1 MRRVQIAAVG
11 TALCCAGVFG
21 AAGTG
26 TSAQAPCPDHYTLA
40 FSGSFADGA
49 AIDKNGDF
57 LVCAKDPPSSNGH
70 TNSKDDKLP
79 SLVDNIV

>member
-1 MRRVQIAAVG
+1 MSRVRIAAVG
-11 TALCCAGVFG
+11 AALCCAGVFG

-26 TSAQAPCPDHYTLA
+26 ASAQAPCPDHYTLT
-40 FSGSFADGA
+40 FSGFFEDGA

-57 LVCAKDPPSSNGH
+57 LVCAKNPPSSNNH

-79 SLVDNIV
+79 SLVDNVL